1 MAPASASSATD
12 SAAAAAAAAAA
23 AGVSAADMQALRDR
37 FGSKKVDS
45 GEIVIKGNCPN
56 CGTVV
61 TDMDPRELHDGKY
74 WLKKCYDE
82 NVGRR

>member
-12 SAAAAAAAAAA
+12 SAAATA

-45 GEIVIKGNCPN
+45 GEIAIKGNCPN

-61 TDMDPRELHDGKY
+61 TDRDPRELHDGKY

-82 NVGRR
+82 KIGGR